1 MSACLVLAA
10 RATVSSP
17 DIASP
22 DIDST
27 RRSGRLPA
35 DPSSS
40 PPPHQALRLRRK
52 CGVIIVISPGQIG
65 QVKAMVFIVFQTV
78 FIVLT
83 SLVLGFLAARPRLLS
98 EYSSPK
104 RELLQQ

>member
-1 MSACLVLAA
+1 MFAWPLFIAQSSTSETQLA
-10 RATVSSP
+10 
-17 DIASP
+17 
-22 DIDST
+22 
-27 RRSGRLPA
+27 
-35 DPSSS
+35 
-40 PPPHQALRLRRK
+40 
-52 CGVIIVISPGQIG
+52 
-65 QVKAMVFIVFQTV
+65 QTV